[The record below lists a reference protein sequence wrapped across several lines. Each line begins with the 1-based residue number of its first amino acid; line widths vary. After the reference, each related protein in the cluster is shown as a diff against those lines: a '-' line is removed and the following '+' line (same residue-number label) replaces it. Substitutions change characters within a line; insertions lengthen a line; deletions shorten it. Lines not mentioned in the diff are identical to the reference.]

1 MCVDDALHDSPC
13 HLAVHMHMSFVL
25 CPGGGVTSCLDPP
38 AIDLASCHWV
48 AICLHGSYSQGNSAT
63 TTRFTFYLTI
73 DHHSFEALHSKTTKG
88 DFKVQS
94 RQQGYISTNLL
105 IFQVQKF
112 FFIRVCLDEQHLGS
126 CSELI

>member
-1 MCVDDALHDSPC
+1 MCVDDALHDLPC

-63 TTRFTFYLTI
+63 ITRFTFYLTI
-73 DHHSFEALHSKTTKG
+73 MIIMHLKHYTVKPLRGILKSNLDNK
-88 DFKVQS
+88 DIY
-94 RQQGYISTNLL
+94 QQIY
-105 IFQVQKF
+105 
-112 FFIRVCLDEQHLGS
+112 
-126 CSELI
+126 